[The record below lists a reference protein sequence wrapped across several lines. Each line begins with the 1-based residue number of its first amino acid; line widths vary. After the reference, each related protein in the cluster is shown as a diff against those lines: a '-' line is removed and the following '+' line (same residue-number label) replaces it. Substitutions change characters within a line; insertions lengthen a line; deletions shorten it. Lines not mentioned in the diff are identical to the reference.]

1 MPPTTSLY
9 IAFYN
14 DPDSIYKHWALFID
28 GPTNADKTILN
39 IMGSSTRYRFE
50 MRTSN
55 PRQEQNLLELF
66 YLCDID
72 TSRISAIKHI
82 AENEVVIHNEYPGYN
97 CQDYVL
103 EVLEELESRGIVDG
117 DGDGDGGYVQKKKE
131 LMRRQEGL
139 M

>member
-1 MPPTTSLY
+1 MPPTTRLY

-14 DPDSIYKHWALFID
+14 DPDSVYKHWALFID
-28 GPTNADKTILN
+28 GPTHTDKTILN

-66 YLCDID
+66 YLCDVD
-72 TSRISAIKHI
+72 TSRTNTIKHI
-82 AENEVVIHNEYPGYN
+82 AENAVIHNEYPGYN

-103 EVLEELESRGIVDG
+103 DVLEELESRGIVDG
-117 DGDGDGGYVQKKKE
+117 DGDWDGGYVRRKE
-131 LMRRQEGL
+131 ELVRRQEGL